1 MTDSGTNEA
10 GESVE
15 HTPGKRDRLVAAACE
30 LLYRQGI
37 ETTTLADIAQLADV
51 PLGNVYYYFKTKDEI
66 IDAVVQSHLHTI
78 RARLA
83 TIEASHRTPKS
94 RLKALVK
101 MLAGERDLIAEY
113 GCPQG
118 SLCSEM
124 NKRGSGSD
132 RFAADLIR
140 VPLTWVEDQFPP
152 DGAPRRVRVGGDADR
167 DVPGHRIVEQYAQRP
182 HRDEPREPTA
192 RPVDRFVGAA
202 INASAALDRLAPA

>member
-1 MTDSGTNEA
+1 MADLERSEA

-15 HTPGKRDRLVAAACE
+15 QRRGKRDRLITAACE

-66 IDAVVQSHLHTI
+66 IDAVVQSHLLTI
-78 RARLA
+78 RATLA
-83 TIEASHRTPKS
+83 SVEANHRTPKG

-101 MLAGERDLIAEY
+101 VLTGQRDLIAEY

-132 RFAADLIR
+132 HFAADLIR
-140 VPLTWVEDQFPP
+140 VPLTWVEDQFRQM
-152 DGAPRRVRVGGDADR
+152 GRRDANELAVTLMATYQGTALLSNTLND
-167 DVPGHRIVEQYAQRP
+167 PTLMT
-182 HRDEPREPTA
+182 RES
-192 RPVDRFVGAA
+192 RRLGQWID
-202 INASAALDRLAPA
+202 SLALR

>member
-1 MTDSGTNEA
+1 MADLGTTEA
-10 GESVE
+10 GEAVE
-15 HTPGKRDRLVAAACE
+15 RTPGKRDRLIAAACE

-66 IDAVVQSHLHTI
+66 IDAVVQTHLHTI
-78 RARLA
+78 RMTLA
-83 TIEASHRTPKS
+83 SIEAKHRTPKS

-101 MLAGERDLIAEY
+101 VLAGERDLIAEY

-132 RFAADLIR
+132 HFAADLIR
-140 VPLTWVEDQFPP
+140 VPLTWVEDQFRQMGRRDAYELAVTLIATYQGTALLSNTLGDPTLMTRESRRLGQWI
-152 DGAPRRVRVGGDADR
+152 DSLSPR
-167 DVPGHRIVEQYAQRP
+167 
-182 HRDEPREPTA
+182 
-192 RPVDRFVGAA
+192 
-202 INASAALDRLAPA
+202 